1 MSSGWNLGNKLIGG
15 ITNFV
20 GLTDTDAAQRGADE
34 YTSGVNTAGDQL
46 HSDLEPLYD
55 TYKSAMD
62 NGYSLGENLD
72 RYSGRMNQNNADI
85 GATYQDT
92 QKEADKALT
101 SENIQSYM
109 NPYSQ
114 SKANAAAQAMAGK
127 AGGSLQSSATNQ
139 NMYDAAADSYA
150 KDWNTATQTAQNNYQ
165 NQYSANNQA
174 LNGLGMEA
182 SNYNSQLNAEMTP
195 FQQYQNL
202 LTSEA
207 SQKYAGNVAA
217 AQAAGEAAGT
227 NQGWFSSLLGS
238 TFLGGGQK

>member
-1 MSSGWNLGNKLIGG
+1 MSSGWNLGNKVIGG
-15 ITNFV
+15 VTDFV

-34 YTSGVNTAGDQL
+34 YTSGVSRAGDQL

-55 TYKSAMD
+55 TYQSAMND
-62 NGYSLGENLD
+62 GYSLGENLD

-207 SQKYAGNVAA
+207 SQKYAGNVAG

>member
-1 MSSGWNLGNKLIGG
+1 MSSGWNLGNKLIGR

-34 YTSGVNTAGDQL
+34 YTSGVSTAGDQL

-55 TYKSAMD
+55 TYQSAMN

-72 RYSGRMNQNNADI
+72 RYGDRMNENNANI

-92 QKEADKALT
+92 QNEAKKAMT
-101 SENIQSYM
+101 SENVQSYM
-109 NPYSQ
+109 NPYAQ
-114 SKANAAAQAMAGK
+114 SKANAASQAMAGR

-139 NMYDAAADSYA
+139 NMYNAAADSYA
-150 KDWNTATQTAQNNYQ
+150 NDWNTARQTAQTNFQ
-165 NQYSANNQA
+165 NQYSANGQA
-174 LNGLGMEA
+174 LTGLGQQA